1 MSPLDPEDPL
11 DPVLDPDESF
21 DPEEPL
27 DPDAELPEESDDEEP
42 LLPLLEVLDDESH
55 FGAVSSSVFFI
66 SDDASL
72 ACFGVPPQAAS
83 ASPMAIKPIIFEVRM
98 PMGLARF
105 QGGQHST

>member
-1 MSPLDPEDPL
+1 VESVVPL
-11 DPVLDPDESF
+11 DPVLDP
-21 DPEEPL
+21 EEPV
-27 DPDAELPEESDDEEP
+27 DPALEPEESDVPDEPDEPEDDEP
-42 LLPLLEVLDDESH
+42 LLPDVAVVDDESH
-55 FGAVSSSVFFI
+55 LGADSSSVFFI

-105 QGGQHST
+105 YGGQHST